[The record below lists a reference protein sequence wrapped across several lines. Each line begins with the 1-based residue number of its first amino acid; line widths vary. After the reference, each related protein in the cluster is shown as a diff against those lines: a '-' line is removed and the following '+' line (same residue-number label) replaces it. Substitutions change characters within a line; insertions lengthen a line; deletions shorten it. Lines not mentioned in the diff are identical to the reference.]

1 MNYYEMLGLSQEMKV
16 GELDEALRKLQRKWQ
31 SRTNAPSL
39 ERRQEAENMLQVVLE
54 AKDHLTSEDK
64 KEKYD
69 KKLKKMKP
77 ENKVEPLVMDNQS
90 AYDLIE
96 RAKEKIGQ
104 HKIAEALLMLK
115 KAIHTD
121 PDQADAYANYGYC
134 LYQMQRVSEA
144 VQAYETALA
153 LDSSN
158 MSTYYDLIFIYV
170 EQERFNIAEQ
180 YLDQALA
187 LAEDKR
193 AFTRLKTFI
202 YNRRGEYDKTITLVE
217 EKLADGENV
226 NRETLADLC
235 DAYEAEALTY
245 YQKGHDGYY
254 YLTDEN
260 NVENAVAC
268 WEKTLPYKE
277 VYNDPT
283 YPEQKIKEIQ
293 DLKKKKFVPGVK
305 AMYIIPVLGVLVT
318 MQESSLNWLT
328 GIIILYGALLTALA
342 FVPVYKMNKAAI
354 EGRKLPIQHFAAV
367 NWGLVKGIGIV
378 FTLMLAISNLFN
390 NNRR

>member
-1 MNYYEMLGLSQEMKV
+1 MNYYEVLGLRQDMPV
-16 GELDEALRKLQRKWQ
+16 GALDEALKKLQRKWQ

-39 ERRQEAENMLQVVLE
+39 ERRQEAENMLQLVLE
-54 AKDHLTSEDK
+54 AKEHLTSEDK

-77 ENKVEPLVMDNQS
+77 QKQVEAVVMEGQS
-90 AYDLIE
+90 AAALIE
-96 RAKEKIGQ
+96 GAKERIAS

-121 PDQADAYANYGYC
+121 PDRADAYANYGYC

-158 MSTYYDLIFIYV
+158 LSTYYDLIFIYV
-170 EQERFNIAEQ
+170 EQERFDIAEQ

-187 LAEDKR
+187 IAEDKT

-202 YNRRGEYDKTITLVE
+202 YNRRGEYDKTIALVE
-217 EKLADGENV
+217 EKLASGETV
-226 NRETLADLC
+226 NNETLADLC
-235 DAYEAEALTY
+235 DAYEAEALAY
-245 YQKGHDGYY
+245 YEKGHDGYY
-254 YLTDEN
+254 YLTNEAH
-260 NVENAVAC
+260 VENAVAC
-268 WEKTLPYKE
+268 WEKTLPHKH
-277 VYNDPT
+277 VYDNPT
-283 YPEQKIKEIQ
+283 YPEQKIKELQ
-293 DLKKKKFVPGVK
+293 DLKKKKFVPGVGK
-305 AMYIIPVLGVLVT
+305 IYIIPVLGVLAT
-318 MQESSLNWLT
+318 MQQAELNWLT
-328 GIIILYGALLTALA
+328 GVFVLYAVLLTALA

-367 NWGLVKGIGIV
+367 NWGLVKGVGIV
-378 FTLMLAISNLFN
+378 FTFMFAIANALNN
-390 NNRR
+390 NNR